1 VRLLSGVTAD
11 GDSASWNRRLWPAA
25 DLIVLPRSRR
35 RPANER
41 RRAPASLSPGD
52 ASLAILGAVVAR
64 LGRASEQCTVIERI
78 DVDDAPHPASDR
90 QSHCDIDAAPSADD
104 LIGGFKTERVAL
116 KVLRVGGRQC
126 HERLG
131 IGESP
136 RIVLTTKR
144 TLACAKHLVA
154 WLPVGCQ
161 LDTNGTAVTLT
172 LEEYVSVPSPKSR
185 TKGIGAVAHILVR
198 FGARRKRPFIDRC
211 CEGLRMPAP

>member
-1 VRLLSGVTAD
+1 MVPGDVLRLCS
-11 GDSASWNRRLWPAA
+11 SAACRLAPNSDFLGWNRRLWPAA
-25 DLIVLPRSRR
+25 DLIGLPRSRR
-35 RPANER
+35 RPADER
-41 RRAPASLSPGD
+41 RRAPASLSPSD
-52 ASLAILGAVVAR
+52 ASFAILGAVVAR

-90 QSHCDIDAAPSADD
+90 QSHCDVDAAPSADD

-116 KVLRVGGRQC
+116 KVLRIGGRQC
-126 HERLG
+126 HVRLG

-172 LEEYVSVPSPKSR
+172 LEEHVSVPSPKSR
-185 TKGIGAVAHILVR
+185 QRHWNSCAHIGPLW
-198 FGARRKRPFIDRC
+198 GAAQKAIY
-211 CEGLRMPAP
+211 